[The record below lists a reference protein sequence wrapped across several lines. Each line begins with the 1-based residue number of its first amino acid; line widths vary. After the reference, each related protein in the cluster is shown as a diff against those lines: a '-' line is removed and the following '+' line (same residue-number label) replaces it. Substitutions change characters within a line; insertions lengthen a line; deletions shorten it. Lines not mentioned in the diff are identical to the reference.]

1 MSLFDHDDMQDVL
14 HGRIRLL
21 ILAALAKQD
30 VVDFVELREMLR
42 VQDGSLHHALK
53 RLDEVR
59 FISLQKGR
67 DENGKSRTAVKLT
80 ADGRNALR
88 AYLRNIQE
96 LAESLPEDDA

>member
-1 MSLFDHDDMQDVL
+1 MSLFDPDSMQEVL

-53 RLDEVR
+53 RLDEVK
-59 FISLQKGR
+59 FILLEKGR
-67 DENGKSRTAVKLT
+67 DENGKSRTAVRLT

-88 AYLRNIQE
+88 AYLRDIQE
-96 LAESLPEDDA
+96 LAQSLPDDGR